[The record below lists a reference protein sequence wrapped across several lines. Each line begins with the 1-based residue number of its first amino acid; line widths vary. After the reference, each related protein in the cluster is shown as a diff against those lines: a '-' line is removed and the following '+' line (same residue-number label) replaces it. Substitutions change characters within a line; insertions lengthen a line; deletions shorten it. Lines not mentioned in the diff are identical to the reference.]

1 MSTLHVPHIPPSTAR
16 ATLLVLLS
24 AVSFG
29 SISILTVFAVRE
41 GMAILNLVFWRF
53 LFGAIAL
60 FVIAHAPVRAHW
72 RAGIGLFAIGGLI
85 QAVCTYISL
94 SALRFVPASVVA
106 FLFFTYPA
114 WLALTGAARGTDPLT
129 PRRGGILLLAMTG
142 VALMIGIPGVGAN
155 THLNPIGIVL
165 GLTAALL
172 YSTYLPIVDHLQC
185 AIPPIAA
192 SFYIILGALVTF
204 FLAGVVASRPWNPAA
219 EALSALAT
227 PPTSAAW
234 IYVLLLAIVSTVIAF
249 LALLG
254 GLKILG
260 AARTSII
267 ATAEPFF
274 TTLLAIVLLGERLRW
289 TTLVGG
295 ACIAGAVV
303 AIAVQREVP
312 AAEQSLV
319 TSH

>member
-1 MSTLHVPHIPPSTAR
+1 M
-16 ATLLVLLS
+16 LVLLS
-24 AVSFG
+24 AISFG
-29 SISILTVFAVRE
+29 SISVLTVFAVRE

-114 WLALTGAARGTDPLT
+114 WLALTSAVRGTEPLT

-142 VALMIGIPGVGAN
+142 VTLMIGIPGVGAN
-155 THLNPIGIVL
+155 THLNPVGIVL
-165 GLTAALL
+165 SLAAAVL
-172 YSTYLPIVDHLQC
+172 YSTYLPIVNHLQR

-192 SFYIILGALVTF
+192 SFYIILGALLTF
-204 FLAGVVASRPWNPAA
+204 FLAGVVSSRPWDPAA
-219 EALSALAT
+219 SALAALAV
-227 PPTSAAW
+227 PPSSEAW

-260 AARTSII
+260 AGRTSII

-274 TTLLAIVLLGERLRW
+274 TTLLAILLLGERLRW

-295 ACIAGAVV
+295 ACIAAAVI
-303 AIAVQREVP
+303 AIAVQRDDSI
-312 AAEQSLV
+312 AEQSLV